1 MNNKP
6 WKTVSEL
13 LGARRGTVISIA
25 PDSTVLAAMQTLAEH
40 DIGALVVHE
49 HGRMIGILSERDCAR
64 KVELRGRAAKDT
76 AVRDVMTR
84 DVICV
89 MPSLTLDRC
98 MALMKQDRV
107 RHLPVVQDS
116 EVIGVVSAR
125 DILEDVAAE
134 QAHSIRGLE
143 RDRLVMTVNTGS
155 Y

>member
-13 LGARRGTVISIA
+13 LGARRGTIFSIA
-25 PDSTVLAAMQTLAEH
+25 PGSTVLAALEQLAEH
-40 DIGALVVHE
+40 DIGALVVLE
-49 HGRMIGILSERDCAR
+49 NGRMIGILSERDCAR
-64 KVELRGRAAKDT
+64 KVELRGRAVKDT

-84 DVICV
+84 SVLYV
-89 MPSLTLDRC
+89 MPSLTLDEC
-98 MALMKQDRV
+98 MALMKRERV

-143 RDRLVMTVNTGS
+143 WDRLVMTVNTGS

>member
-13 LGARRGTVISIA
+13 LGARRGTVFSVA
-25 PDSTVLAAMQTLAEH
+25 PDSTVLAALESLAEH
-40 DIGALVVHE
+40 DIGALAVIE
-49 HGRMIGILSERDCAR
+49 HGRMIGILSERDCVR
-64 KVELRGRAAKDT
+64 KVELRGQAAKDT
-76 AVRDVMTR
+76 AVRHVMTR
-84 DVICV
+84 NVLYV

-98 MALMKQDRV
+98 MALMKLERV

-116 EVIGVVSAR
+116 EVVGVVSAR

-134 QAHSIRGLE
+134 QAHSIQGLE